1 MEEIEKAKDPT
12 LPPGVH
18 NLVKCPRHGAKC
30 LACGLVG
37 EWHAIR
43 SWPCAA
49 NLVPGEPEPSSEVK
63 AEMLKSAEQALQD
76 EELALMLLQEEL
88 ALEEEMAELEKL
100 KAEDEADLQ
109 AAMALSMEKVEV
121 KDASEGRPPATPLT
135 SSTPLPAVEERPVCS
150 KAARVVF

>member
-1 MEEIEKAKDPT
+1 
-12 LPPGVH
+12 
-18 NLVKCPRHGAKC
+18 
-30 LACGLVG
+30 
-37 EWHAIR
+37 
-43 SWPCAA
+43 
-49 NLVPGEPEPSSEVK
+49 
-63 AEMLKSAEQALQD
+63 MLKSAEQALQD